1 MKCPSS
7 GGSLG
12 LPPSAPRIIE
22 AECPEC
28 GLHLRLTKSGYLPL
42 HWAATPAADDDKET
56 DDDSSDN

>member
-7 GGSLG
+7 GERG
-12 LPPSAPRIIE
+12 LATTAPE
-22 AECPEC
+22 GAECPEC

-56 DDDSSDN
+56 DDDGSDD